1 MQVALNTSSRDSLQA
16 NTKLSEALKRIND
29 IELESAA
36 NRSDMLQQKR
46 ESDKAA
52 SDFKDLNANLLAE
65 NTNLKNKL
73 QSTVRY
79 VQ

>member
-1 MQVALNTSSRDSLQA
+1 LNTSSRDSLQA